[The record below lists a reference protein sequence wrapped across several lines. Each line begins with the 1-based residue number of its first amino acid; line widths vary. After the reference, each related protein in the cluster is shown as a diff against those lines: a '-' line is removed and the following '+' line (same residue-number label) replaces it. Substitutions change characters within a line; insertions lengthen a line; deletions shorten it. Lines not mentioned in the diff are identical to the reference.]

1 MQKELNDLIEFS
13 EAFGMH
19 YQRNYLFQVPERV
32 RQLRKTL
39 ITEEAKEVA
48 EELDKTNN
56 LQDLAKEL
64 ADLLYVTYGTIVSY
78 GLQEVMPKVFEEV
91 HRSNMSKLEDG
102 KVLRRE
108 DGKALKGKH
117 YSPADINSILQ

>member
-13 EAFGMH
+13 EAFDMH
-19 YQRNYLFQVPERV
+19 YQDNYLIQPPERV

-39 ITEEAKEVA
+39 IIEEAKEVS
-48 EELDKTNN
+48 EELDKTQN